1 VYAHRLGPTTAGC
14 PAGARCG
21 RGRLSLKI
29 NGMRNSIS
37 ALAVALFVVSGT
49 LASSGA
55 PPASSGPPVTI
66 AVSVS
71 PETIAAGSETSVT
84 VQLDPKPGIK
94 LNKYPKIKLQ
104 VPAVEGLV
112 AAAEQSMGNPAPPP
126 GDQLDANYFHGSVDP
141 LKVTLRM
148 DSRAAKG
155 RHDLRAKLSYFYC
168 VAASGYC
175 APGKTEVT
183 IPLTIR

>member
-1 VYAHRLGPTTAGC
+1 MKTFLVA
-14 PAGARCG
+14 
-21 RGRLSLKI
+21 
-29 NGMRNSIS
+29 
-37 ALAVALFVVSGT
+37 ALIAFVVF
-49 LASSGA
+49 SSTPAA
-55 PPASSGPPVTI
+55 PDARPASTDPPMKI

-71 PETIAAGSETSVT
+71 PESVESGSEAAVT

-126 GDQLDANYFHGSVDP
+126 ADQLDANYFHGRVDP
-141 LKVTLRM
+141 LKVTLHM
-148 DSRAAKG
+148 DAQAAKG
-155 RHDLRAKLSYFYC
+155 HHDLHAKLSYFYC

-175 APGKTEVT
+175 APGKTELT